1 MATILVKIAKILISI
16 FRLIVFLEKRNQI
29 PITANMRKTDKNVND
44 NDKLVVI
51 CSATESV
58 KLSWVVKN
66 GFMAL
71 RYLNEG
77 NGTIPEFRIPI
88 PDAINAINRIP
99 ELRIFARSLLNFITN
114 PESNMKIVGKRI
126 ANPAY
131 PIMNVEVL
139 SNIKENN
146 INDIEK
152 TGAAHIMKLS
162 LFLMNGNEK

>member
-1 MATILVKIAKILISI
+1 MPINIAKILISV

-29 PITANMRKTDKNVND
+29 PITANIRKTDKNVND
-44 NDKLVVI
+44 IDKLVVV

-58 KLSWVVKN
+58 RLSWLVKK
-66 GFMAL
+66 GFTAL

-77 NGTIPEFRIPI
+77 RPTTPELIIPI
-88 PDAINAINRIP
+88 PDIINEIKRIT
-99 ELRIFARSLLNFITN
+99 ELRIFVRSLLNFIIP
-114 PESNMKIVGKRI
+114 PEIITKMVGMRI

-146 INDIEK
+146 INDSENA
-152 TGAAHIMKLS
+152 GAAHMIKLS
-162 LFLMNGNEK
+162 LFLKNGSEK